1 MSLMEIKDLKVHY
14 PIRGGFW
21 NRVVDTVKAV
31 DGVTFNLEAGE
42 TYGLVGESGSGK
54 STTAKAIIGLEKATS
69 GTVTYKGKDVTK
81 AQNRRELDYNHDVQM
96 IFQDSLSSLNPRKR
110 IEDIIAEPLRNFEHL
125 SKNNE
130 KLRVLQL
137 LDIVGLDPDALYK
150 YPHQFSGGQR
160 QRIGVARAVA
170 THPRLIIADEPV
182 SALDL
187 SVQAQVLN
195 FMKKIQRE
203 FDISY
208 LSISHDLGVVRHMCN
223 HIAIM
228 NKGRIVEM
236 GTREDIYQHPMHIY
250 TKRLLAAIPET
261 NVNHREEHRQHRL
274 QIEKIYQ
281 EQQQTYYDQEGMA
294 FPLVKISA
302 THSVALPPEQAT
314 QYQNQANREEVSI

>member
-1 MSLMEIKDLKVHY
+1 MSLVEIKNLKVHY
-14 PIRGGFW
+14 PIRSGFW
-21 NRVVDTVKAV
+21 NRITDSVKAV
-31 DGVTFNLEAGE
+31 DGISFNIEAGE

-54 STTAKAIIGLEKATS
+54 STTGKSVVGLEKITS
-69 GTVTYKGKDVTK
+69 GSIMYQGKDITK
-81 AQNRRELDYNHDVQM
+81 KNNRKELDYNHDVQM

-125 SKNNE
+125 SKDEE

-170 THPRLIIADEPV
+170 TNPKLIIADEPV

-203 FDISY
+203 FGISY
-208 LSISHDLGVVRHMCN
+208 LFISHDLGVVRHMCN
-223 HIAIM
+223 NIAIM
-228 NKGRIVEM
+228 NRGRLVEI
-236 GTREDIYQHPMHIY
+236 GTRDDIYNHPVHIY

-261 NVNHREEHRQHRL
+261 NVNDRKEHRANRL
-274 QIEKIYQ
+274 AVEEIYR
-281 EQQQTYYDQEGMA
+281 QQQDKYYDKDGKA
-294 FPLVKISA
+294 FPLVPISP
-302 THSVALPPEQAT
+302 THSVALPKEVAEQIIK
-314 QYQNQANREEVSI
+314 QEGEVKA

>member
-1 MSLMEIKDLKVHY
+1 MSLVEIKDLKVHY
-14 PIRGGFW
+14 PIRSGFF
-21 NRVVDTVKAV
+21 NRITDSVKAV
-31 DGVTFNLEAGE
+31 DGISFDIEAGE

-54 STTAKAIIGLEKATS
+54 STTGKSVVGLEKVTS
-69 GTVTYKGKDVTK
+69 GSIMYNGKDITK
-81 AQNRRELDYNHDVQM
+81 KSNRDKLDYNHDVQM

-125 SKNNE
+125 NKDEE

-137 LDIVGLDPDALYK
+137 LDIVGLDADALYK

-170 THPRLIIADEPV
+170 TNPKLIIADEPV

-203 FDISY
+203 FGISY
-208 LSISHDLGVVRHMCN
+208 LFISHDLGVVRHMCN
-223 HIAIM
+223 NIAIM
-228 NKGRIVEM
+228 NRGRLVEI
-236 GTREDIYQHPMHIY
+236 GTRDDIYNHPLHIY

-261 NVNHREEHRQHRL
+261 NVNDRAAHRAHRL
-274 QIEKIYQ
+274 EVEEIYR
-281 EQQQTYYDQEGMA
+281 QQQEKYYDESGKA
-294 FPLVKISA
+294 FPLVKVSP
-302 THSVALPPEQAT
+302 THSVALPEDVAQ
-314 QYQNQANREEVSI
+314 QIIQQEGEVKA

>member
-1 MSLMEIKDLKVHY
+1 MSLVEIKDLKVHY
-14 PIRGGFW
+14 PSRSGFW
-21 NRVVDTVKAV
+21 NRVTDEVPAV
-31 DGVTFNLEAGE
+31 DGITFNIEAGE

-54 STTAKAIIGLEKATS
+54 STTGKSVVGLEKVTS
-69 GTVTYKGKDVTK
+69 GSILYNGQDITK
-81 AQNRRELDYNHDVQM
+81 KANRRKLDYNHDVQM

-125 SKNNE
+125 SKEDE

-137 LDIVGLDPDALYK
+137 LDIVGLDADALYK

-170 THPRLIIADEPV
+170 TNPKLIIADEPV

-203 FDISY
+203 FGISY
-208 LSISHDLGVVRHMCN
+208 LFISHDLGVVRHMCN
-223 HIAIM
+223 NIAIM
-228 NKGRIVEM
+228 NRGRLVEI
-236 GTREDIYQHPMHIY
+236 GTRDDIYNHPLHIY

-261 NVNHREEHRQHRL
+261 NVNQRAAHRASRLAVEEV
-274 QIEKIYQ
+274 YQ
-281 EQQQTYYDQEGMA
+281 EQQDKYYDDEGKA
-294 FPLVKISA
+294 YPLVAVSP
-302 THSVALPPEQAT
+302 THSVALPETIAKQLAQQETEVQA
-314 QYQNQANREEVSI
+314 